1 MYRNIDAISS
11 AGSVASVTSHRPVGS
26 NAGLLT
32 LRSGIRLA
40 WQARGNP
47 DGEAWLVIHGGPGT
61 GGNAGLW
68 QALDPASQR
77 AFMPDQRG
85 SGRSRPRGAAAAQTA
100 ATLVSEL
107 EALRRHLGVERWS
120 LLAGSWGT
128 VLALLY
134 AATYTDRVDRL
145 VLRGAFALTRREL
158 DNVLVPSCRPGKTLR
173 PGGDI
178 RDAGPVP
185 QARSTVQAL
194 SRIGRLLQSATPAVA
209 SLRALRGWGL
219 REQVLALQGMRRS
232 LRHARTTGAAHARAV
247 AHEVTGLQRR
257 WRRAQAQSDRPQR
270 LRSDRAAW
278 QKFRVQ
284 AAVLHGR
291 AGVRPGDLDRALI
304 RLARHGVPVHWV
316 HGAFDAVCPPAN
328 SRRWAALGA
337 RRGGPVQLDITPAG
351 HLGHEPATLAALRKA
366 VRSSAPRAGS
376 GRA

>member
-194 SRIGRLLQSATPAVA
+194 SRIGRLLQSATPSVA

-247 AHEVTGLQRR
+247 AREVAGLQRR